1 MQFVYPHARTHA
13 RTRGTGTRR
22 GRATGQC
29 RGAVGFA
36 WQIER
41 AQSMATLLGVRVER
55 GGKGQVGRCPII
67 QRGLF
72 GARTSALGGHHRLF
86 SRVTLLLDGLGRGGG
101 SRRRLSADASA
112 PLRCGSLWFA
122 SVSSRRT
129 IKYNFLGR
137 GAWCLPATSSGV
149 PRTDVFVAP
158 GSESVSMFLDHF
170 TNVGGRRVERLFRC
184 RLPVGGRLIAGK
196 CLALAMKIPS
206 DRKSVV

>member
-1 MQFVYPHARTHA
+1 MQLVYPHARTHA
-13 RTRGTGTRR
+13 CTRGTGTRR

-29 RGAVGFA
+29 RGAGGFA

-149 PRTDVFVAP
+149 PRTGVFVVPRFREFVRCFWTISRMLEEDELNDYSVAGYQLEA
-158 GSESVSMFLDHF
+158 GSLLG
-170 TNVGGRRVERLFRC
+170 NV
-184 RLPVGGRLIAGK
+184 
-196 CLALAMKIPS
+196 
-206 DRKSVV
+206 

>member
-13 RTRGTGTRR
+13 HTRGTGTRR

-29 RGAVGFA
+29 RGAGGFA

-149 PRTDVFVAP
+149 PRTGVFVVPRFREFVRCFWTISRMLEEDELNDYSVAGYQLEA
-158 GSESVSMFLDHF
+158 GSLLG
-170 TNVGGRRVERLFRC
+170 NV
-184 RLPVGGRLIAGK
+184 
-196 CLALAMKIPS
+196 
-206 DRKSVV
+206 